1 MELWIRSQDKKDL
14 VKVNS
19 LWIMDNQ
26 IWMEV
31 PFYENHKK
39 LGLTLSGHN
48 HKLAEYE
55 TEERAL
61 EVLTEIQ
68 NILKPKYILDASSI
82 KPDGDFY
89 KENGMIFQN
98 YDANAKIEEL
108 STFVYQMPED

>member
-39 LGLTLSGHN
+39 LGLTISGHN

-61 EVLTEIQ
+61 EVLDEIQ
-68 NILKPKYILDASSI
+68 RLITDLQYLNYAI
-82 KPDGDFY
+82 KNDEFCSYRP
-89 KENGMIFQN
+89 N
-98 YDANAKIEEL
+98 
-108 STFVYQMPED
+108 VYEMPEK

>member
-68 NILKPKYILDASSI
+68 NMLYAGLKATNNNQLAGTTSI
-82 KPDGDFY
+82 
-89 KENGMIFQN
+89 
-98 YDANAKIEEL
+98 
-108 STFVYQMPED
+108 VYQMPEK